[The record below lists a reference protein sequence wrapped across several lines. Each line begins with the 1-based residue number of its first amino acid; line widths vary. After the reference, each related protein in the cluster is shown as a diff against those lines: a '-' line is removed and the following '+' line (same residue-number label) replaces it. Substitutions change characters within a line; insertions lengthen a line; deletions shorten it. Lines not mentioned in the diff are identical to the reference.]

1 MLQRAAV
8 DQTPL
13 SMPPGLDEKTG
24 KRAAR
29 PLLRIHRQASR
40 MLENIE
46 AQDGLESRHENPGA
60 WSDNLSSSVCRDPI
74 RSQPGKYAGTPLHA
88 EKGAANR
95 AAPDGAGAPSPWPV
109 CSTGMAAGRIF
120 AACWA
125 VTKDKGPGRAHACA
139 YRQTIRP
146 GRFGNKLCTALKCTP
161 NPEHAALHSLD
172 QDGSNTPGQIR
183 AVKASHM
190 TNG

>member
-1 MLQRAAV
+1 MRIPEPGQTIFRARSAEI
-8 DQTPL
+8 QSGASPAN
-13 SMPPGLDEKTG
+13 MP
-24 KRAAR
+24 AR
-29 PLLRIHRQASR
+29 PCMQRREPPTEL
-40 MLENIE
+40 
-46 AQDGLESRHENPGA
+46 
-60 WSDNLSSSVCRDPI
+60 
-74 RSQPGKYAGTPLHA
+74 
-88 EKGAANR
+88 
-95 AAPDGAGAPSPWPV
+95 APDGAGAPSPWPV